1 MAARTAD
8 VDKNEEITWLSPYVR
23 YSKWYIAYTYQI
35 TQFPMTEWSSV
46 SLPTT
51 LAGKAK
57 QIGSIRP
64 SVRYFVST
72 LSFEITDLWT
82 LVCVCV

>member
-35 TQFPMTEWSSV
+35 TQFPMT
-46 SLPTT
+46 
-51 LAGKAK
+51 K
-57 QIGSIRP
+57 
-64 SVRYFVST
+64 
-72 LSFEITDLWT
+72 
-82 LVCVCV
+82 